1 MFWVCLLSYLFNLL
15 MRSCRFVLESCL
27 FDFNEV
33 ICFRFLLENTLANGQ
48 YSEWFVFRVV
58 IGYSKASASL

>member
-1 MFWVCLLSYLFNLL
+1 MLQVSVGKY
-15 MRSCRFVLESCL
+15 SG
-27 FDFNEV
+27 
-33 ICFRFLLENTLANGQ
+33 NGQ

>member
-1 MFWVCLLSYLFNLL
+1 M
-15 MRSCRFVLESCL
+15 LESCL